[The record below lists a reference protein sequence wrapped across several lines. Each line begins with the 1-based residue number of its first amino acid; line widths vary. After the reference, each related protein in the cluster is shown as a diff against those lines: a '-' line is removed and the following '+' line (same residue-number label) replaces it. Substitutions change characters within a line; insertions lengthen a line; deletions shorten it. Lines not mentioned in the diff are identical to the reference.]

1 MRSLLHHL
9 SQRLIEPP
17 AGYEP
22 ARRLKSRLLSIFLL
36 VMIFIFGIVD
46 GFSLLTVPNYQ
57 VPWYGYVFLLTAY
70 VLNRLP
76 YYRISAALVVFMFPV
91 VIFASVNSS
100 RAGESVLSLGFL
112 IVGLIA
118 ASILL
123 PWQGV
128 LVLAICDISGVL
140 FLPRLAP
147 DWFPDG
153 TSIIIPVAVLLIGTI
168 VLLVSMWH
176 RDQLEADRQGLLR
189 QSEERYRM
197 LFNEAPDGILIV
209 NAETR
214 VLMANAAI
222 YQMTGYSPE
231 EVLGHD
237 PTEFIAPEDRL
248 QRPPRP
254 IAEIQVPG
262 TMKRERVLIRKDQ
275 SRVTVLIS
283 STYMPDGHLQYM
295 IQDITER
302 RKMDDALR
310 ASEEKF
316 AKSFQSS
323 PDAITISSIETG
335 KFIDLNNGFCEMS
348 GYSREE
354 ALGHSAD
361 ELHIWD
367 NVEHRKQMV
376 ELLKRDGHVHHFETT
391 LRRRSGEALRCLL
404 SVEIIDIAG
413 EKCMVV
419 ITRDITEQKR
429 MEEEL
434 RLSEERY
441 RMVSSVISDYTFF
454 TRVEADGSLRLS
466 WTAGAFEKIT
476 GYSPTELNELGG
488 WASTLYPEDADQ
500 DRRDMEMLLSNQ
512 RVVTEIRT
520 IRKDGEVRWVRVYA
534 HPIWDAAKNQLAGI
548 YGAVQDIHDQKQ
560 IEQEREN
567 LIKELEAKNA
577 ELEQFTYMVSHDL
590 KAPIITIKGFLGF
603 LSEDALTGNMK
614 RLESDIQRISE
625 AADRMH
631 TLLNDL
637 LELSRIGRLMN
648 APDTV
653 DTSELVQEVQ
663 KILHGRLQNR
673 NVQINVAENLPR
685 VYGDRQRLI
694 EVFQNLIDNA
704 SKFMGEQPTPQIEIG
719 CQDETL
725 PGELVTFYIRDNGIG
740 IAPQFHERIF
750 GLFNRLDPNVDGT
763 GVGLA
768 LVKRIIEFHGG
779 KIWVASDAGQGST
792 FFFSLP
798 SAKVNEDEIPHLD

>member
-1 MRSLLHHL
+1 MRSLLKHL
-9 SQRLIEPP
+9 SQLLIEPP

-22 ARRLKSRLLSIFLL
+22 ATRLKSRLLSIFLL
-36 VMIFIFGIVD
+36 VMIFIFSIVD
-46 GFSLLTVPNYQ
+46 GVSWLTSPNYQ
-57 VPWYGYVFLLTAY
+57 VPWYGYVFLITAY
-70 VLNRLP
+70 ILNRLP
-76 YYRISAALVVFMFPV
+76 YYRISATLVVFMFPV
-91 VIFASVNSS
+91 VIFVALSTA
-100 RAGESVLSLGFL
+100 RAGESVWSLGFL
-112 IVGLIA
+112 VVGLIA

-128 LVLAICDISGVL
+128 LILALCDIGGTL
-140 FLPRLAP
+140 LLPRLAP
-147 DWFPDG
+147 DWFPDE
-153 TSIIIPVAVLLIGTI
+153 TSIIIPLAVISIGAILSLI
-168 VLLVSMWH
+168 SMWH
-176 RDQLEADRQGLLR
+176 RDQVEADRQALLR

-197 LFNEAPDGILIV
+197 LFDEAPDGILIV
-209 NAETR
+209 SAETR
-214 VLMANAAI
+214 ILMANAAI

-231 EVLGHD
+231 EVIGQD
-237 PTEFIAPEDRL
+237 PTKFIAPEDRL

-254 IAEIQVPG
+254 VKEIQVPG
-262 TMKRERVLIRKDQ
+262 TVKRERVLICKDQ
-275 SRVTVLIS
+275 SRVTVVIS
-283 STYMPDGHLQYM
+283 STYMPDGHLQYTL
-295 IQDITER
+295 QDITER

-316 AKSFQSS
+316 ARSFQSS

-354 ALGHSAD
+354 ALGRSAD

-376 ELLKRDGHVHHFETT
+376 ELLKRDGHVRNFETT
-391 LRRRSGEALRCLL
+391 LRRRSGEALNCLL
-404 SVEIIDIAG
+404 SVEVIEIAG

-419 ITRDITEQKR
+419 ITRDITERKR
-429 MEEEL
+429 MEEDL

-441 RMVSSVISDYTFF
+441 RLVSSVISDYTFF
-454 TRVEADGSLRLS
+454 TRVETDGTMRLS

-476 GYSPTELNELGG
+476 GYLPEEINTSGG
-488 WASTLYPEDADQ
+488 WASTVHPEDTDQ
-500 DRRDMEMLLSNQ
+500 DAHDMEMLRNNQ

-520 IRKDGEVRWVRVYA
+520 IRKDGKVRWVRVYA
-534 HPIWDAAKNQLAGI
+534 HPIWDAKKNRLAGI
-548 YGAVQDIHDQKQ
+548 YGAVQDIHEQKR

-567 LIKELEAKNA
+567 LIDELEAKNA

-603 LSEDALTGNMK
+603 LSEDARTGNIE
-614 RLESDIQRISE
+614 RLEADIRRISA

-648 APDTV
+648 DPEEV
-653 DTSELVQEVQ
+653 DTRELVIEAEQ
-663 KILHGRLQNR
+663 ILHGRLQKR
-673 NVQINVAENLPR
+673 NVQIVIKEALPY

-704 SKFMGEQPTPQIEIG
+704 SKFMGDQANPCIEIG
-719 CQDETL
+719 TREDLQNGLITL
-725 PGELVTFYIRDNGIG
+725 YIRDNGIG

-750 GLFNRLDPNVDGT
+750 GLFNRLDPTVDGT

-768 LVKRIIEFHGG
+768 LVKRIIEFHSG
-779 KIWVASDAGQGST
+779 KIWVESEVGQGAT
-792 FFFSLP
+792 FLFTIP
-798 SAKVNEDEIPHLD
+798 RVVTIEDEIPNLD

>member
-22 ARRLKSRLLSIFLL
+22 ATRLKSRLLSIFLL
-36 VMIFIFGIVD
+36 VMILIFGIVD
-46 GFSLLTVPNYQ
+46 GFSLLTIPNYQ
-57 VPWYGYVFLLTAY
+57 VPWYGYVFLLAAY
-70 VLNRLP
+70 LLNRLP

-91 VIFASVNSS
+91 VIFASVSS
-100 RAGESVLSLGFL
+100 AHVGESILSLGFL
-112 IVGLIA
+112 VVGLIA

-128 LVLAICDISGVL
+128 LVLAVCDLGGIL
-140 FLPRLAP
+140 LLPSLAP

-153 TSIIIPVAVLLIGTI
+153 TSIVIPLAVILIGSI
-168 VLLVSMWH
+168 ALLVSMWH

-197 LFNEAPDGILIV
+197 LFDEAPDGILIV
-209 NAETR
+209 SAETR
-214 VLMANAAI
+214 ILMANAAI

-231 EVLGHD
+231 EVIGHD
-237 PTEFIAPEDRL
+237 PTEFIAPEDWR

-262 TMKRERVLIRKDQ
+262 TVKRERVLIRKDQ

-283 STYMPDGHLQYM
+283 STYMPDGHLQYTL
-295 IQDITER
+295 QDVTER
-302 RKMDDALR
+302 RKIDDALR

-323 PDAITISSIETG
+323 PDAITISSIGTG
-335 KFIDLNNGFCEMS
+335 KFVDLNNGFCEMS

-354 ALGHSAD
+354 ALGRSAD

-376 ELLKRDGHVHHFETT
+376 EMLQREGHVHDFETT
-391 LRRRSGEALRCLL
+391 LRHRSGKAVNCLL
-404 SVEIIDIAG
+404 SVEIIEIAG

-419 ITRDITEQKR
+419 ITRDITDRKR

-476 GYSPTELNELGG
+476 GYAPDELNNLGG
-488 WASTLYPEDADQ
+488 WASTVFPEDVEQ
-500 DRRDMEMLLSNQ
+500 DLQDMGLLLNNQ

-520 IRKDGEVRWVRVYA
+520 IRKTGEVRWVRVYA
-534 HPIWDAAKNQLAGI
+534 HPIWDMDRNRLVGI
-548 YGAVQDIHDQKQ
+548 YGAVQDIHEQKI

-577 ELEQFTYMVSHDL
+577 ELEQFTYTVSHDL

-603 LSEDALTGNMK
+603 LSEDALTGNLE
-614 RLESDIQRISE
+614 RLESDIRRISD

-648 APDTV
+648 DAETV
-653 DTSELVQEVQ
+653 DTQQLVNDAEQ
-663 KILHGRLQNR
+663 ILHGRLQSR
-673 NVQINVAENLPR
+673 HVQITVEDNLPH

-704 SKFMGEQPTPQIEIG
+704 SKFMGEQSNPYIEIG
-719 CQDETL
+719 CQADV
-725 PGELVTFYIRDNGIG
+725 PQSELVTFYIRDNGIG

-750 GLFNRLDPNVDGT
+750 GLFNRLEPNVDGT

-779 KIWVASDAGQGST
+779 KIWVQSEVGQGST

-798 SAKVNEDEIPHLD
+798 LAKVNEDEIPHLD